1 MNDQVMFLGEKLTRR
16 QATKALRSVIERDLS
31 SDSEHDAGF
40 ELRSSWRPTSL
51 GRAYFHHKKSPLT
64 RKQWH
69 WASE

>member
-40 ELRSSWRPTSL
+40 ELRPSWRSTPV
-51 GRAYFHHKKSPLT
+51 
-64 RKQWH
+64 
-69 WASE
+69 